1 MSTSNYIIALVIAYL
16 PMMAAEPRKL
26 SERMQD
32 GELQR
37 IFCASRDGFT
47 LLQQITDQK
56 IVSGLHF
63 AKLADAKHIYPSYM
77 ADDPK
82 YKPQN
87 DTDLPKR
94 PQVTSC
100 KLSVIADTEAAGLKI
115 PEQIIWVE
123 LITYNAWHGPHYT
136 AYQGLT
142 ETGFDPFAHN
152 GEVAFRFDA
161 SKQGREQFG
170 GLLIVPEG
178 WGFQIAAA
186 TAWRSES
193 KQLFETPT
201 LTKEQVGMIRISA
214 QSSNP
219 IIKKMSAGLLMRH
232 GVATAE
238 EMKSWLRSE
247 PSLVDTAVT
256 AQLMLA
262 GEEKANVVTA
272 PAWMVP
278 EGERIWGGALIAATL
293 QFAQNEAAVTSMM
306 HYHAKLRGSKGIQ
319 SDETN
324 ALKESAKHQIGYDTI
339 EAIGAELIKTNALRN
354 YPMFSAANQI
364 LSATNV
370 IDRASLFFEANASS
384 K

>member
-1 MSTSNYIIALVIAYL
+1 MSTSNYIIAFILASL
-16 PMMAAEPRKL
+16 PLMAAEPRKL
-26 SERMQD
+26 SDRVRD

-37 IFCASRDGFT
+37 TFNASRDGYL
-47 LLQQITDQK
+47 LLQKIADQTLSSDLTFAGITD
-56 IVSGLHF
+56 
-63 AKLADAKHIYPSYM
+63 AKQSLPPYIAS
-77 ADDPK
+77 DPK
-82 YKPQN
+82 YNIDP
-87 DTDLPKR
+87 PKR
-94 PQVTSC
+94 PQLTSF
-100 KLSVIADTEAAGLKI
+100 KLRVNKAATGAKPVPDSI
-115 PEQIIWVE
+115 KWDE
-123 LITYNAWHGPHYT
+123 LVPASAWHGPHYT

-142 ETGFDPFAHN
+142 EAGFDPFAHE

-161 SKQGREQFG
+161 SKQGRDQFA
-170 GLLIVPEG
+170 GLLIVPDG
-178 WGFQIAAA
+178 WGLQIAAA
-186 TAWRSES
+186 TAWRTES

-201 LTKEQVGMIRISA
+201 LTKEQVELIRISA

-262 GEEKANVVTA
+262 GEAKANVVTA

-293 QFAQNEAAVTSMM
+293 MFAQNEAAVTSMM
-306 HYHAKLRGSKGIQ
+306 QYHAKLRGSKGVH
-319 SDETN
+319 SDELN
-324 ALKESAKHQIGYDTI
+324 ALKESARNQIGYGTI

-354 YPMFSAANQI
+354 YPLFTPANQM

-370 IDRASLFFEANASS
+370 IDRASLFFEVNASN

>member
-63 AKLADAKHIYPSYM
+63 AKLADAKHIYPSYL

-100 KLSVIADTEAAGLKI
+100 KLSVIADTAAAGLKI

-152 GEVAFRFDA
+152 GEVAFRFDV

-170 GLLIVPEG
+170 GLLIVPDG
-178 WGFQIAAA
+178 WGSQIGSAAA
-186 TAWRSES
+186 WRHEN
-193 KQLFETPT
+193 KQLFESAL
-201 LTKEQVGMIRISA
+201 LTKEQVA
-214 QSSNP
+214 LLQTNTQSGNP
-219 IIKKMSAGLLMRH
+219 LIKKMSAGLLMRH
-232 GVATAE
+232 HAATAE
-238 EMKSWLRSE
+238 EMKAWLRSE
-247 PSLVDTAVT
+247 PSLVDSAVT
-256 AQLMLA
+256 VQLMLTQDA
-262 GEEKANVVTA
+262 KSSAVNA
-272 PAWMVP
+272 PAWMVA
-278 EGERIWGGALIAATL
+278 EGERIWGGALIGATL
-293 QFAQNEAAVTSMM
+293 IFAQNETAVTSMM
-306 HYHAKLRGSKGIQ
+306 HYHAKLRGSKGVQ
-319 SDETN
+319 SDEIN
-324 ALKESAKHQIGYDTI
+324 ALKASAKNQIGYDTI
-339 EAIGAELIKTNALRN
+339 EAIGAELIKTNAIRN

-370 IDRASLFFEANASS
+370 IDRASLFFDANATS